1 MVHIQDV
8 MQRKL
13 VRVDDRKSVSV
24 VANLMRIQKI
34 GSVFVERDGE
44 IVGIVTESDIVRK
57 VVSMHHFAEYTPV
70 ERIMSSPVICIDED
84 RPIFEAADLMDRSHI
99 RHLAVA
105 HCDEGI
111 IGVLSVRDLLHPV
124 AIDDF

>member
-8 MQRKL
+8 MNREL
-13 VRVDDRKSVSV
+13 VRVDDRKSVAV
-24 VANLMRIQKI
+24 VANLMRIQKV
-34 GSVFVERDGE
+34 GSVLVERDGE
-44 IVGIVTESDIVRK
+44 IVGIVTEADIVRK
-57 VVSMHHFAEYTPV
+57 VVSMHRFAEYTPV
-70 ERIMSSPVICIDED
+70 KRIMSSPVICIDED
-84 RPIFEAADLMDRSHI
+84 RPIFEAADLMDRSRV

-105 HCDEGI
+105 NSDEGI